1 MALRQRRSGSRQT
14 SIIGFTEAELGL
26 FLALLFFGLTQ
37 LGKEK
42 GQGGMGAQ
50 QRAVTDTAASRNPR
64 LQQLM
69 SLAEQLDSLERATR
83 AAARRDSILA
93 ERIARLQRERDSLV
107 NLGQAIG
114 LRPGAPSSVTTLLT
128 TVERDLARALLE
140 RQTTA
145 PRVTDASRVLDSTR
159 RRLDS
164 IAPSLATALVPSLTP
179 VVRTVPI
186 IEPRLTAAL
195 LALAGSRTDTLAV
208 QQALATVAPAP
219 DNAPAR
225 RVENLG
231 PLRPLDA
238 ATAVLEYTVARARG
252 AFVPPPVNAAETLR
266 AEAELRDALLDVAVT
281 RRDSVLV
288 DRALAARGVLTESP
302 ARAALRAVTD
312 TAAARVAAQRLADAR
327 ADTTPR
333 DGRVLAAMLALATT
347 RADSQDVVRALAAQT
362 PPGAPG
368 SIGQPGSGVG
378 TSVGMGT
385 GIAPLRTRGTVGAGI
400 GAGSGTGAEAGSGA
414 RSRQTPTCIEL
425 RVATG
430 LIAEVQVLSATRY
443 TVRGRS
449 GPVDTVLAVLRP
461 ELDAARRNVCRHNIA
476 LRTADN
482 LLAADYVT
490 ALNALL
496 PYFNTELAPARG
508 GR

>member
-1 MALRQRRSGSRQT
+1 MAFRHRRSGNRQT

-37 LGKEK
+37 MGKDK
-42 GQGGMGAQ
+42 GQGGLGAQ
-50 QRAVTDTAASRNPR
+50 QRAVADTAAVRNPR

-107 NLGQAIG
+107 NLGLAIG
-114 LRPGAPSSVTTLLT
+114 LRPGVPSSVTTLLT

-145 PRVTDASRVLDSTR
+145 PRVADGTRVLDSTR

-164 IAPSLATALVPSLTP
+164 IAPSLATALVPALTP

-195 LALAGSRTDTLAV
+195 LALAGSRADTVAV
-208 QQALATVAPAP
+208 QQALANT
-219 DNAPAR
+219 APAR
-225 RVENLG
+225 DNTPTRAVETLG

-252 AFVPPPVNAAETLR
+252 AFVPPPVNALESQR

-281 RRDSVLV
+281 RRDSVMV
-288 DRALAARGVLTESP
+288 DRALAARGTLTESP
-302 ARAALRAVTD
+302 TRAALRAVTD
-312 TAAARVAAQRLADAR
+312 TAATRVAAQRLS

-333 DGRVLAAMLALATT
+333 DGRVAAAMLALATT
-347 RADSQDVVRALAAQT
+347 RADSLDVVRALAAQVA
-362 PPGAPG
+362 PGAPG
-368 SIGQPGSGVG
+368 SPGQPGSGVG
-378 TSVGMGT
+378 TGVGMGT
-385 GIAPLRTRGTVGAGI
+385 GISPLRTRGTVGAGI
-400 GAGSGTGAEAGSGA
+400 GAGSGTGAEGGSGV

-430 LIAEVQVLSATRY
+430 LIAEVQVLGATRY
-443 TVRGRS
+443 TVRGRT

-482 LLAADYVT
+482 LLAAEYVT